1 MKKSVVW
8 KWVALIVVV
17 CVVKELFYYDTVSG
31 TKHFKES
38 KAAEETIELQVEP
51 ETAET
56 ETTVEPSVPEIIAK
70 KVWDSIATGF
80 KVTIL
85 SGNNSIVY
93 EISDEN
99 IHVKMSDQ
107 VEYWIKDDIVY
118 LNDNGC
124 FYKYKSKD
132 HELVTAEDCRDRIKE
147 YLSCAWQSE
156 KVDDCNYAFSVSDV
170 RFGTLYSGVIQLNED
185 KSFDC
190 IQLFGNEQSEAAIEK
205 FSDKLPLPDEALTA
219 EVVERDKLEEI
230 WENMCF
236 G

>member
-8 KWVALIVVV
+8 KWVALIVML

-31 TKHFKES
+31 MKHFKES
-38 KAAEETIELQVEP
+38 KAAEETVEIQTEP
-51 ETAET
+51 ETVED
-56 ETTVEPSVPEIIAK
+56 ETTAKPSEADIIAD
-70 KVWDSIATGF
+70 KVWNSIATGF

-85 SGNNSIVY
+85 SNNQSTVY

-99 IHVKMSDQ
+99 IHVKMTDQ
-107 VEYWIKDDIVY
+107 VEYWIKGDIVY
-118 LNDNGC
+118 LNDNGH
-124 FYKYKSKD
+124 FYKYKAKD
-132 HELVTAEDCRDRIKE
+132 HDLVTAEDCRSRIKE
-147 YLSCAWQSE
+147 YLLCAWQSE
-156 KVDDCNYAFSVSDV
+156 RIDDCNYAFSVSDV
-170 RFGTLYSGVIQLNED
+170 RFGTRYSGVIQLNED

-219 EVVERDKLEEI
+219 EVIERDKLEEI